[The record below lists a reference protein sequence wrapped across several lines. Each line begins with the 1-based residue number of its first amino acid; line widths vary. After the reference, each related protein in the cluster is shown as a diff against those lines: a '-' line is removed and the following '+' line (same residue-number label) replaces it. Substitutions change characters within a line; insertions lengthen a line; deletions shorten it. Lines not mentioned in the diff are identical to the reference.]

1 MLRNQREWI
10 EYYKQQ
16 EFIRFDYRLA
26 QIWQVSRAKIS
37 QYKSGRLRLPLQFQI
52 IIADALQIEVIEII
66 ASIEMHRK
74 PNDTVKRA
82 YFMALKKTIGA
93 RMSLQCKSGF
103 KHFR

>member
-1 MLRNQREWI
+1 MLRNQRDWI
-10 EYYKQQ
+10 EYYKRQLA
-16 EFIRFDYRLA
+16 IKSDYRLS

-66 ASIEMHRK
+66 ASIEMHRQ

-82 YFMALKKTIGA
+82 YFMALKNTVGT
-93 RMSLQCKSGF
+93 RMSLQCRSGF
-103 KHFR
+103 RSFR